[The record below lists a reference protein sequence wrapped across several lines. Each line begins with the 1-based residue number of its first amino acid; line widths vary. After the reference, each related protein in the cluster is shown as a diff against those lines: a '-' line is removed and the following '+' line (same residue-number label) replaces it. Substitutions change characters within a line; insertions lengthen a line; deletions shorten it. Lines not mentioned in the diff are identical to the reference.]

1 MLAKD
6 FPTTESFKP
15 VGDFDDIYRMPT
27 LKNPEPLPGDC
38 DVKSY
43 VLENITRYD
52 GDSSFLAAPTE
63 RTLESWKRCEEL
75 MKLEEERGGILDA
88 DTKTASTIVSHK
100 PGYVLSPEKDLIV
113 GLQTDYPLKRA
124 CKPRGGFRVVEA
136 ALQSY
141 GYEADETMR
150 ATYGTGGPVETHNNI
165 VFSKLLRTIFQYS
178 NLLFDLSYTTHR
190 FRQQACT
197 QKLCASLDTRT
208 F

>member
-1 MLAKD
+1 VLAKD

-88 DTKTASTIVSHK
+88 DTKTASTIVLHK
-100 PGYVLSPEKDLIV
+100 PGYILLPEKDLII
-113 GLQTDYPLKRA
+113 GLQIISTMALNSLLKSFMM
-124 CKPRGGFRVVEA
+124 PF
-136 ALQSY
+136 
-141 GYEADETMR
+141 
-150 ATYGTGGPVETHNNI
+150 
-165 VFSKLLRTIFQYS
+165 IFAMP
-178 NLLFDLSYTTHR
+178 NPP
-190 FRQQACT
+190 
-197 QKLCASLDTRT
+197 
-208 F
+208 